1 MPYLDRPD
9 AKVFFDDA
17 GSGEPIIT
25 LHGFIE
31 NGSYW
36 SRPGVSGALAAA
48 GYRVIDMDM
57 RGHGR
62 SVPEGAQSSYTVESI
77 ASDVGALADRLGLK
91 RFHLLTHA
99 TGGMAGLRFAM
110 DHSERL
116 LSLTSSDTASATIP
130 MDKYC
135 GREWDD
141 CPVPADPEVIS
152 VADYNVGLLESHRD
166 FHDMVV
172 RLRQNI
178 DSHQLSPFLNRL
190 DFNPDPE
197 RCWRQVEQIFAVNN
211 PRLCAEFARQFYA
224 DHDPRTAGL
233 KRIRCPNLVLVGE
246 HDYFMRKPA
255 EQIARCVPQSELVI
269 LEGLGHM
276 IAIEEPERV
285 TSLVLKFLRSL

>member
-9 AKVFFDDA
+9 AKVFFDDVGA
-17 GSGEPIIT
+17 GEPIIT

-48 GYRVIDMDM
+48 GYRIIDMDM

-62 SVPEGAQSSYTVESI
+62 SVPDGTQSSYTVESVAADI
-77 ASDVGALADRLGLK
+77 GALADQLDLK

-116 LSLTSSDTASATIP
+116 LSLTSSDTSAATIP

-135 GREWDD
+135 GPEWDD
-141 CPVPADPEVIS
+141 RPVPPDPEATS
-152 VADYNVGLLESHRD
+152 VADYNVKLLESHRD
-166 FHDMVV
+166 FHDMVM

-178 DSHQLSPFLNRL
+178 ASHQLSPFLNRF
-190 DFNPDPE
+190 DFNSDPE
-197 RCWRQVEQIFAVNN
+197 RCWQQVEEIFAVNN

-233 KRIRCPNLVLVGE
+233 KRIECPNLVLVGE
-246 HDYFMRKPA
+246 HDYFMRQPA
-255 EQIARCVPQSELVI
+255 EQIARCVPQGELVV

-276 IAIEEPERV
+276 IAIEDPGQV
-285 TSLVLKFLRSL
+285 ISLVLKFLRSL